1 MPAPATLSR
10 RRLLR
15 LLGGAATTAVLVGCG
30 AAAEDAAPTSGGY
43 PAQAGDEAAKPV
55 VKPADSSKDSADAHG
70 APGPASHDDG
80 QPSFG
85 PTYVIKDRIVNLAD
99 PTVRRYLRFSV
110 AIEFAPHGATKA
122 SAAPTDAG
130 AWTHLIGYTPRSDGY
145 QPVAGGKDDPE
156 KEFRAHIKRYVPAIE
171 DAVMTLLSSK
181 TYAEVAT
188 ADRRESAKREI
199 KTRLGALLDGTDLHV
214 TSVYFTD
221 VVVQ

>member
-1 MPAPATLSR
+1 MPAPSTLSR
-10 RRLLR
+10 RRLLG
-15 LLGGAATTAVLVGCG
+15 LFGGAAATAVLIGCG
-30 AAAEDAAPTSGGY
+30 AAAKDA
-43 PAQAGDEAAKPV
+43 D
-55 VKPADSSKDSADAHG
+55 G
-70 APGPASHDDG
+70 APGPADHDGG
-80 QPSFG
+80 QASFG
-85 PTYVIKDRIVNLAD
+85 PTYIIKDRIVNLAD

-122 SAAPTDAG
+122 SAAPTYPG
-130 AWTHLIGYTPRSDGY
+130 ARSHLISDTAEHDGY

-199 KTRLGALLDGTDLHV
+199 KTRLGGLLDGTDLHV
-214 TSVYFTD
+214 TNVYFTD